1 MQGFLEY
8 VVKGLVGHPDE
19 VSVTSVERNGL
30 MVYELRLD
38 PSDIGKVVGRQGM
51 TITAIRSLLQ
61 AGSGKKGFR
70 SMVKIIEDEGEGEGE
85 DENSDLSAE
94 QEADSETVDS

>member
-70 SMVKIIEDEGEGEGE
+70 SMVKIIEDE
-85 DENSDLSAE
+85 NSDLSAE

>member
-70 SMVKIIEDEGEGEGE
+70 SMVKIIEDE
-85 DENSDLSAE
+85 NSDLSAE
-94 QEADSETVDS
+94 QESDSETVDS

>member
-1 MQGFLEY
+1 
-8 VVKGLVGHPDE
+8 
-19 VSVTSVERNGL
+19 

-51 TITAIRSLLQ
+51 TITAIRYLLQ

-70 SMVKIIEDEGEGEGE
+70 SMVKIIEDE
-85 DENSDLSAE
+85 NSDLSAE

>member
-70 SMVKIIEDEGEGEGE
+70 SMVKIIEDEGE

-94 QEADSETVDS
+94 QESDSETVDS